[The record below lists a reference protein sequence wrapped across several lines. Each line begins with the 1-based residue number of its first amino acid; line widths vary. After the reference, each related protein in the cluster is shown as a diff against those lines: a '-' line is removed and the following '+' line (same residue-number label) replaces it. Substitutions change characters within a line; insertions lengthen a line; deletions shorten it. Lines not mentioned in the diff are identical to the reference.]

1 VANTQIT
8 GNIAATIAT
17 NLAGG
22 SNGTIPY
29 QSAANTTQML
39 AVGTAGQVLASTITG
54 TDWINLPA
62 ASTGSVV
69 GTGSATLV
77 AYWTNTNTIP
87 GSAGF
92 SYDGTVLRVPALI
105 ETSALKF
112 KENIDPLTGSL
123 AQINE
128 MQGVYFN
135 RIGEPKRE
143 IGFIADEI
151 AKISP
156 ELVDYDDQ
164 GEVYGLYYPRITAL
178 LVESVKELSQ
188 RIQNQEI
195 FIQELKSQVEVLKNK

>member
-1 VANTQIT
+1 
-8 GNIAATIAT
+8 
-17 NLAGG
+17 
-22 SNGTIPY
+22 
-29 QSAANTTQML
+29 
-39 AVGTAGQVLASTITG
+39 
-54 TDWINLPA
+54 
-62 ASTGSVV
+62 
-69 GTGSATLV
+69 
-77 AYWTNTNTIP
+77 
-87 GSAGF
+87 
-92 SYDGTVLRVPALI
+92 
-105 ETSALKF
+105 
-112 KENIDPLTGSL
+112 
-123 AQINE
+123 

>member
-1 VANTQIT
+1 M
-8 GNIAATIAT
+8 
-17 NLAGG
+17 
-22 SNGTIPY
+22 S
-29 QSAANTTQML
+29 S
-39 AVGTAGQVLASTITG
+39 
-54 TDWINLPA
+54 
-62 ASTGSVV
+62 STGSVV

-77 AYWTNTNTIP
+77 AYWTNTNTIT
-87 GSAGF
+87 GSLGF

-123 AQINE
+123 QQVNQ

-135 RIGEPKRE
+135 RIGESKRE

-151 AKISP
+151 AKITP
-156 ELVDYDDQ
+156 ELADYDDQ
-164 GEVYGLYYPRITAL
+164 GQVYGLYYPRITAL